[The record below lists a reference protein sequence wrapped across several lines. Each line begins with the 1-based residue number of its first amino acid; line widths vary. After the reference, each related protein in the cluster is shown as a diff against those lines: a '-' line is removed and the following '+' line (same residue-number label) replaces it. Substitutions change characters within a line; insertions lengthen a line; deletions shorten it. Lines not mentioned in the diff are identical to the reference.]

1 MPKRIRT
8 FIAVETP
15 TSIRQRIEELQQS
28 LAPHAEGVKWVD
40 SEIVHLTIKFLGEVD
55 ERDIYDVCKRVK
67 EVAGA
72 WTAFECS
79 VARAGAFPNASRP
92 RVIWAGVAQGT
103 TELSEIHDALDDV
116 LGELGYPRE
125 NRAFT
130 PHFTIGRVRRTSPNP
145 KLRAAVDS
153 RADWQAG
160 SFRVTEILV
169 MASDLSS
176 DGPTYSVMGR
186 ARLAATESSGS
197 DTVND

>member
-8 FIAVETP
+8 FIAVEIP
-15 TSIRQRIEELQQS
+15 AAVRQQLAALQHS

-40 SEIVHLTIKFLGEVD
+40 PEKVHLTLKFLGEVD
-55 ERDIYDVCKRVK
+55 EREIYEVCKRVE

-92 RVIWAGVAQGT
+92 RVIWAGVARGA
-103 TELSEIHDALDDV
+103 TELTEIREALDDA
-116 LGELGYPRE
+116 LGELGYPGE
-125 NRAFT
+125 NRSFT

-145 KLRAAVDS
+145 NLRAAIDS
-153 RADWQAG
+153 RAEWQAV

-186 ARLAATESSGS
+186 ARLAAH
-197 DTVND
+197 DAND